1 MKKTETLRPPLALV
15 ACASAV
21 AFMVVGAAFIGLT
34 GPGHDEAAHAVV
46 AARWILPHVRP
57 NDTSWLPWM
66 QSSYMGA
73 LKSWFFVPVFAVLG
87 VSVESM
93 RLTTL
98 AFGAAAA
105 AGLCLLAGTLYGWEL
120 GLTAGL
126 LAASD
131 PALILGASH
140 DTGPA
145 ALSVALKVWGLWACA
160 RWQRGGNR
168 AWLVAAGVL
177 FGMGVWDK
185 SHFLW
190 FLIAFAVMVPFA
202 LGRRPTSR
210 EMSPL
215 LAGLVVGAAPWLWF
229 NLSHPLATFRDPGHQ
244 GWPLSQHV
252 HELFGRWLPFR
263 LKMYVESAD
272 GADALA
278 AIAAV
283 PRRFLQGPTTMAAA
297 AQAVIALIVVI
308 VLVVRGKAK
317 ALRPAGYWL
326 SLLALILS
334 AAILSPLP
342 VKGHHLYMAY
352 PLGLLALLAVLS
364 AAHENAGL
372 TRSGILALSAVLV
385 GQQAAALLLSRYDL
399 EKTHGS
405 PYFYRGVDDLSA
417 WLKANAGDAPVYA
430 MPRLAGP
437 ILIASHGAVDA
448 REVEAGDLTTESGR
462 FAFLR
467 RPGALVVWR
476 AAPFV
481 YDDEDADLPA
491 KAAQAL
497 GATLERAASFPYS
510 DGRTWAVVD
519 RVVGAAPGDAVTAEE
534 HLERGNALFFKKDY
548 AGAESEFLAAAA
560 GDERDPSPWLS
571 LGTVRSARGDR
582 AGAAKA
588 LDTAVRLAKA
598 RGGRVYDDA
607 RKARAEVGDAR

>member
-1 MKKTETLRPPLALV
+1 MKRNDSVRPSLALV
-15 ACASAV
+15 ACVSAV

-46 AARWILPHVRP
+46 AARWLLPRVRP

-105 AGLCLLAGTLYGWEL
+105 AGLCLLAATLYGWEL

-126 LAASD
+126 LAATD

-145 ALSVALKVWGLWACA
+145 ALSVALKLWGLWACA

-168 AWLVAAGVL
+168 AWLAAAGVL
-177 FGMGVWDK
+177 FGLGVWDK

-190 FLIAFAVMVPFA
+190 FLVAFAALVPLS
-202 LGRRPTSR
+202 LGRRPKSR
-210 EMSPL
+210 EVLPL
-215 LAGLVVGAAPWLWF
+215 AAGLVVGGAPWLWF
-229 NLSHPLATFRDPGHQ
+229 NLTHPLATFRDPGHQ
-244 GWPLSQHV
+244 GWPLAQHV
-252 HELFGRWLPFR
+252 HGLFGRWLPFR

-278 AIAAV
+278 AITAV

-297 AQAVIALIVVI
+297 AQAVIMLILAA
-308 VLVVRGKAK
+308 VLVLRRKAK
-317 ALRPAGYWL
+317 TLRPAGYWL
-326 SLLALILS
+326 CLLALILT

-352 PLGLLALLAVLS
+352 PFGLLVLLAVLS
-364 AAHENAGL
+364 AAREHAGL
-372 TRSGILALSAVLV
+372 TRGGVLALCAVLV

-405 PYFYRGVDDLSA
+405 PYFYHGVDDLSA
-417 WLKANAGDAPVYA
+417 WLKTNAGDAPVYA

-448 REVEAGDLTTESGR
+448 REVEAGDLTTEAGR

-534 HLERGNALFFKKDY
+534 HLERGNAAYFAKDY
-548 AGAESEFLAAAA
+548 AAAEREFLAAAT
-560 GDERDPSPWLS
+560 GDARDPSPWLS
-571 LGTVRSARGDR
+571 LGTVRAANGDR
-582 AGAAKA
+582 AGAVKA
-588 LDTAVRLAKA
+588 LDEAVRLAKS
-598 RGGRVYDDA
+598 RGGKVLDDA
-607 RKARAEVGDAR
+607 RKARAELDGAR